1 MPVTIFAISSV
12 GLDGRM
18 IQVEV
23 DITPGMPMCTI
34 VGLADTAVLEARERI
49 RSAIKNSGYI
59 FPPTRKTISLAPAHV
74 PKHGPAFD
82 LAMAV
87 GLLAAS
93 KQVPAPPATT
103 VLLGELSLDGA
114 VRPIQ
119 GVIPLLLH
127 AQKEHI
133 KEVIVSFE
141 NHREASLVQ
150 GLTIVPVKNLKD
162 VVEYLNYGH
171 LSPAFGAEVLDLHR
185 IGNEEGGNVSAER
198 KPVFEGIIGQARAK
212 KALAIAAAGHH
223 NMLVSG
229 PPGIGKSLLARAI
242 SNLLPPLPY
251 DEFLEV
257 ASIHSLR
264 GSHIF
269 DDEYLKNQK
278 RPVRYIHRTTTSKA
292 LFGGTS
298 DLLPG
303 ELSLAHHGVLV
314 LDEISE
320 FPRSLV
326 ESLRQPIEDQSIT
339 ITRAAGSVTYPAKFL
354 LFATTNPCPC
364 GYFGDKKTKCRCS
377 EKVVEHY
384 QKRLSGP
391 ILDRI
396 DLKVTMESINHA
408 SIISERQANKN
419 LAQELLLP
427 AIILRARQRQRDRY
441 IGTPFTTNAD
451 LTSKEISKF
460 CPLSPE
466 AIERLTRAAEKL
478 HLSARGIHRLIKLAR
493 TIADMSDEI
502 YTHLSA
508 AHIIEALQYR

>member
-74 PKHGPAFD
+74 HKHGPAFD

-114 VRPIQ
+114 VRPIN
-119 GVIPLLLH
+119 GIIPLLLH
-127 AQKEHI
+127 AQKEQI
-133 KEVIVSFE
+133 KEVIISFE

-150 GLTIVPVKNLKD
+150 GLTMVPVKNLKD

-171 LSPAFGAEVLDLHR
+171 VSPALGSEILDIHR
-185 IGNEEGGNVSAER
+185 SENTSAER

-269 DDEYLKNQK
+269 DDEYLRNQK

-292 LFGGTS
+292 LFGGTH

-314 LDEISE
+314 LDQISE

-364 GYFGDKKTKCRCS
+364 GYFGDKKTRCRCS
-377 EKVVEHY
+377 EKMVEHY

-396 DLKVTMESINHA
+396 DLKISMESINHA
-408 SIISERQANKN
+408 SIISAQQAKKV
-419 LAQELLLP
+419 LAQELKLP
-427 AIILRARQRQRDRY
+427 EIIARARQRQYERY
-441 IGTPFTTNAD
+441 LGTPFRTNAD
-451 LTSKEISKF
+451 LTSKEISHV
-460 CPLSPE
+460 CPLVPDAVE
-466 AIERLTRAAEKL
+466 HLTRAAERL
-478 HLSARGIHRLIKLAR
+478 HLSARAIHRIIKLAR
-493 TIADMSDEI
+493 TIADMSDETE
-502 YTHLSA
+502 THLNASN
-508 AHIIEALQYR
+508 IIEALQYRT